1 MAMTDAVSVGSL
13 FQGELMVSKCAPAA
27 KTDNTKTF
35 DQFLNGKS
43 TTQKQSADTDTFRN
57 TKVSGTEGKEQPVS
71 YERQEAVSAAKDTA
85 GQETEPAGTGKLSKE
100 ETEAL
105 VQEVRNILKEG
116 LSVDDVAIDE
126 ALQAL
131 GITLADLF
139 QPEVLQQFVLFVHGG
154 EESTDFLLDEGMLQ
168 GFLDVM
174 QDFRLFADTNAEQMP
189 ALLEVLDQPVVLDE
203 FLQQQGLSPKE
214 AQAFMAEME
223 AAVHTEGQTADPG
236 RMEGQTMVSDGAAQ
250 QTAVP
255 QQQTAV
261 PEAMAQQTATEEPV
275 TVVAAGMQ
283 EETVR
288 PDMQKT
294 AGLADSQGDAYVLTD
309 AKQIAENLS
318 VQNEGNSGQESG
330 TEENLGGDS
339 SNLLFS
345 QDNKVPE
352 ARQDAMPLFTNQL
365 QQAQQ
370 DVPVMKPEM
379 NGMLRMQQMVDIVN
393 QVSGQIRSLV
403 SANTTSMEMQLYPE
417 HLGKVLLSV
426 VSKEG
431 IMTANFQVE
440 TEDAKHA
447 LESQMLLLRE
457 DLEAKN
463 LKVDSVEVQ
472 VSDFSFG
479 QSSEAEK
486 QGQNDPS
493 NRQNK
498 RKFRYDM
505 EEDGVSAAEKEASA
519 EQVRRQVMRD
529 SGSSIDFTA

>member
-1 MAMTDAVSVGSL
+1 MAMTDAVSAGSL
-13 FQGELMVSKCAPAA
+13 FQRELVVSKCAPVA

-43 TTQKQSADTDTFRN
+43 TTQKQSADTGTFKD

-71 YERQEAVSAAKDTA
+71 YERQEAVSAAEDTA
-85 GQETEPAGTGKLSKE
+85 GRETEPTATEGLSKE
-100 ETEAL
+100 EAEAL

-116 LSVDDVAIDE
+116 LSVDDAAIDE

-139 QPEVLQQFVLFVHGG
+139 QPEVLQQFVLFVNGG
-154 EESTDFLLDEGMLQ
+154 EESTDFLLDEGMLR
-168 GFLDVM
+168 GFLDVT
-174 QDFRLFADTNAEQMP
+174 QDLGLFADTNAGQMP
-189 ALLEVLDQPVVLDE
+189 AVLEVLDQPVVLDE

-223 AAVHTEGQTADPG
+223 AAVPDEMAGQAV
-236 RMEGQTMVSDGAAQ
+236 VSEGAAQ

-255 QQQTAV
+255 QEQTAV

-283 EETVR
+283 EETVK

-294 AGLADSQGDAYVLTD
+294 AGLADSQGNVYTPAD
-309 AKQIAENLS
+309 AKQAAVNLS
-318 VQNEGNSGQESG
+318 VQNAESSGQESG
-330 TEENLGGDS
+330 AEENLGGDS

-345 QDNKVPE
+345 QDSKVPE

-403 SANTTSMEMQLYPE
+403 NANTTSMEMQLYPE

-498 RKFRYDM
+498 RKFRYDT
-505 EEDGVSAAEKEASA
+505 EEDGISAAEKEASA